1 MQNKI
6 VNFLSAKGGVG
17 KSVIVANFGEILSEI
32 GYRTAIIEAPNLNNQ
47 EIILNAL
54 QRKRISL
61 PSAVAVK
68 ISQNLTLV
76 SPALTS
82 QNPVSSQNS
91 VNSANSMAQNSIKSA
106 GSSADDYVMQNSI
119 GSAQGSQDD
128 ESLSSHNYAQKLTSF
143 DGKNNSENSV
153 ASNSMANA
161 AKNSTNCAA
170 KKPQNCED
178 GWNFTESESLE
189 NFKSDDFTKQ
199 NSIPDENSQNSASK
213 DEMKNSARS
222 SNPEKAGNFANA
234 KAHESPARF
243 ASELKEAGVFDFI
256 LIDAGLEY
264 LGDFLSIGDENIV
277 LCANEPCSISNTYAL
292 LKTLGASK
300 KEVLFLLN
308 FTASEDDAVM
318 IYDNLKSVA
327 HRNISE
333 LGFKLLGFV
342 PFCKQVAVCSQN
354 RALFNSHYPFSPAT
368 IALRQS
374 VSRFL
379 SKQGCEPIDMSAYRG
394 VGGFLRKL
402 SNLV

>member
-1 MQNKI
+1 MQTKI

-17 KSVIVANFGEILSEI
+17 KSVIAANFAEILSEQ

-76 SPALTS
+76 SPALAS
-82 QNPVSSQNS
+82 QNPASSQNS
-91 VNSANSMAQNSIKSA
+91 TNSANSAAQNS
-106 GSSADDYVMQNSI
+106 M
-119 GSAQGSQDD
+119 GSAQNREGD
-128 ESLSSHNYAQKLTSF
+128 ESLSSHNYAQKLTSSN
-143 DGKNNSENSV
+143 GKNNSENSA
-153 ASNSMANA
+153 ASNSIANA

-199 NSIPDENSQNSASK
+199 NSIHNENSQNSASK

-222 SNPEKAGNFANA
+222 SNSEKAGNSTNA
-234 KAHESPARF
+234 KAHESPASF
-243 ASELKEAGVFDFI
+243 ASELKEAGIFDFI

-379 SKQGCEPIDMSAYRG
+379 SKQGLEPIDMNAYRG

>member
-1 MQNKI
+1 MQTKI

-17 KSVIVANFGEILSEI
+17 KSVIAANFAEILSEQ

-76 SPALTS
+76 SPALAS
-82 QNPVSSQNS
+82 QNHASSQNS
-91 VNSANSMAQNSIKSA
+91 IKNAS
-106 GSSADDYVMQNSI
+106 SSADDYVIQNSTD
-119 GSAQGSQDD
+119 SAQNREGD
-128 ESLSSHNYAQKLTSF
+128 ESDGSHNYAQKLTSS
-143 DGKNNSENSV
+143 DGKNNSENS
-153 ASNSMANA
+153 AALNSMANA

-170 KKPQNCED
+170 KKPRNCED
-178 GWNFTESESLE
+178 RWNFTESESLE

-199 NSIPDENSQNSASK
+199 NSIPDENSQNSASENEK
-213 DEMKNSARS
+213 KNSARS
-222 SNPEKAGNFANA
+222 SNPEKAGNSANA
-234 KAHESPARF
+234 KAHESSASF
-243 ASELKEAGVFDFI
+243 ASELKEAGIFDFI

-342 PFCKQVAVCSQN
+342 PFCKQVAICSQN

-394 VGGFLRKL
+394 VSGFLRKL

>member
-1 MQNKI
+1 MQTKI

-17 KSVIVANFGEILSEI
+17 KSVIAANFAEILSEQ

-76 SPALTS
+76 SPALAS
-82 QNPVSSQNS
+82 QNSVSSQNS
-91 VNSANSMAQNSIKSA
+91 IKNAS
-106 GSSADDYVMQNSI
+106 SSADDCVMQNSTDSTQNW
-119 GSAQGSQDD
+119 GGD
-128 ESLSSHNYAQKLTSF
+128 ESGGSHNYAQKLTSF
-143 DGKNNSENSV
+143 DGKNNSENSA
-153 ASNSMANA
+153 ASNSIANA
-161 AKNSTNCAA
+161 AKNSMNCAA

-178 GWNFTESESLE
+178 GWNFTEVENLE
-189 NFKSDDFTKQ
+189 NFKSDDFTKK
-199 NSIPDENSQNSASK
+199 NSIPDENSQNSASEE
-213 DEMKNSARS
+213 EMKNSARS
-222 SNPEKAGNFANA
+222 SNPEKAGNSANA
-234 KAHESPARF
+234 KAHESPASF
-243 ASELKEAGVFDFI
+243 ASELKEAGIFDFI

-318 IYDNLKSVA
+318 IYENLKSVA

-333 LGFKLLGFV
+333 LRFKLLGFV

-368 IALRQS
+368 IALKQS

>member
-1 MQNKI
+1 MQTKI

-17 KSVIVANFGEILSEI
+17 KSVIAANFAEILSEQ

-76 SPALTS
+76 SPALAS
-82 QNPVSSQNS
+82 QNPVPSQNFTNNT
-91 VNSANSMAQNSIKSA
+91 NSAAQNSIKNAS
-106 GSSADDYVMQNSI
+106 SSADNYVVQS
-119 GSAQGSQDD
+119 SQDD
-128 ESLSSHNYAQKLTSF
+128 ESGGSHNYAQKLTSS
-143 DGKNNSENSV
+143 DGKNNSENS
-153 ASNSMANA
+153 ATSNSIANA

-178 GWNFTESESLE
+178 GWNFTESKSLE
-189 NFKSDDFTKQ
+189 NFKSDDFTKK

-222 SNPEKAGNFANA
+222 SNPEKSGNFANA
-234 KAHESPARF
+234 KAHESPACF
-243 ASELKEAGVFDFI
+243 ASELKEAGIFDFI

-264 LGDFLSIGDENIV
+264 LGDFLGIGDENIV

>member
-1 MQNKI
+1 MQTKI

-17 KSVIVANFGEILSEI
+17 KSVIAANFAEILSEQ

-76 SPALTS
+76 SPALVS
-82 QNPVSSQNS
+82 QNPVPSQNFT
-91 VNSANSMAQNSIKSA
+91 NNTNSMAQNSIKNA
-106 GSSADDYVMQNSI
+106 SSNADNYVVQS
-119 GSAQGSQDD
+119 SQDD
-128 ESLSSHNYAQKLTSF
+128 ESGGSHNYAQKFTSS
-143 DGKNNSENSV
+143 DGKNNSENS
-153 ASNSMANA
+153 AAANSMANA

-178 GWNFTESESLE
+178 RWNFTESESLE

-199 NSIPDENSQNSASK
+199 NSTPDKNSQNSTSG
-213 DEMKNSARS
+213 DEKKNSARS
-222 SNPEKAGNFANA
+222 SNPEEAGNFANA

-243 ASELKEAGVFDFI
+243 ASELKEAGIFDFI
-256 LIDAGLEY
+256 LIDVGLEY

-342 PFCKQVAVCSQN
+342 PFCKQVAICSQN

-368 IALRQS
+368 IALKQS

-379 SKQGCEPIDMSAYRG
+379 SKQGCQPIDMSAYRG
-394 VGGFLRKL
+394 IGGFLRKL

>member
-1 MQNKI
+1 MQTKI

-17 KSVIVANFGEILSEI
+17 KSVIAANFAEILSEQ

-76 SPALTS
+76 SPALAS

-91 VNSANSMAQNSIKSA
+91 ANSTNSAAQNST
-106 GSSADDYVMQNSI
+106 D
-119 GSAQGSQDD
+119 SAQNREGN
-128 ESLSSHNYAQKLTSF
+128 ESGGSHNYAQKLTNS
-143 DGKNNSENSV
+143 DGKNNSENST
-153 ASNSMANA
+153 ASNSMANS

-199 NSIPDENSQNSASK
+199 NSTPDENSQNSANE
-213 DEMKNSARS
+213 DAMKNSARS

-243 ASELKEAGVFDFI
+243 ASELKEAGIFDFI

-318 IYDNLKSVA
+318 IYENLKSVT

>member
-1 MQNKI
+1 MQTKI

-17 KSVIVANFGEILSEI
+17 KSVIAANFAEILSEQ

-76 SPALTS
+76 SPALAS

-91 VNSANSMAQNSIKSA
+91 ANSTNSAAQNSIKNA
-106 GSSADDYVMQNSI
+106 GSSADNHVVRNSMD
-119 GSAQGSQDD
+119 SSQGD
-128 ESLSSHNYAQKLTSF
+128 ESSGSHNYAQKLTSS
-143 DGKNNSENSV
+143 DGKNNSENSA
-153 ASNSMANA
+153 ASNSIANA

-222 SNPEKAGNFANA
+222 SNPEEAGNSANA

-243 ASELKEAGVFDFI
+243 ASELKEAGIFDFI

-318 IYDNLKSVA
+318 IYENLKSVA

>member
-1 MQNKI
+1 MQ
-6 VNFLSAKGGVG
+6 S
-17 KSVIVANFGEILSEI
+17 
-32 GYRTAIIEAPNLNNQ
+32 
-47 EIILNAL
+47 
-54 QRKRISL
+54 
-61 PSAVAVK
+61 
-68 ISQNLTLV
+68 
-76 SPALTS
+76 
-82 QNPVSSQNS
+82 
-91 VNSANSMAQNSIKSA
+91 
-106 GSSADDYVMQNSI
+106 
-119 GSAQGSQDD
+119 SQDD
-128 ESLSSHNYAQKLTSF
+128 ESSGSYNYAQKLTSF
-143 DGKNNSENSV
+143 DGKNNSENS
-153 ASNSMANA
+153 AALNSIENA
-161 AKNSTNCAA
+161 AKNSTNCATR
-170 KKPQNCED
+170 KPQNCED

-199 NSIPDENSQNSASK
+199 NSIPDENSQNSASE
-213 DEMKNSARS
+213 DEMKNSARL
-222 SNPEKAGNFANA
+222 SNPEEAGNSANA

-243 ASELKEAGVFDFI
+243 ASELKEAGIFDFI
-256 LIDAGLEY
+256 LIDAGLEN
-264 LGDFLSIGDENIV
+264 LKSFAQIADHNVV
-277 LCANEPCSISNTYAL
+277 LCANEPCAISNTYAL

-318 IYDNLKSVA
+318 IYENLKSVA

-379 SKQGCEPIDMSAYRG
+379 SKQGCEPIDMNAYRG

>member
-1 MQNKI
+1 MQTKI

-17 KSVIVANFGEILSEI
+17 KSVIAANFAEILSEQ

-76 SPALTS
+76 SPALAS
-82 QNPVSSQNS
+82 QNPVSSQNFT
-91 VNSANSMAQNSIKSA
+91 NSANSMAQNSIKNA
-106 GSSADDYVMQNSI
+106 SSNADNYVVQS
-119 GSAQGSQDD
+119 SQDD
-128 ESLSSHNYAQKLTSF
+128 ESGGSHNYAQKLTSF
-143 DGKNNSENSV
+143 DGKNNSENSA
-153 ASNSMANA
+153 ASNSIANA

-222 SNPEKAGNFANA
+222 SNPEEAGNFANA
-234 KAHESPARF
+234 KAHESSARF
-243 ASELKEAGVFDFI
+243 ASELKEAGIFDFI

-318 IYDNLKSVA
+318 IYENLKSVA

>member
-1 MQNKI
+1 MQTKI

-17 KSVIVANFGEILSEI
+17 KSVIVANFGEILSEQ

-76 SPALTS
+76 SPALAS
-82 QNPVSSQNS
+82 QNPASSQNS
-91 VNSANSMAQNSIKSA
+91 IKNAN
-106 GSSADDYVMQNSI
+106 SSADDYVIQNSI

-128 ESLSSHNYAQKLTSF
+128 ESGGSHNYAQKLTSS
-143 DGKNNSENSV
+143 DGKNNSENS
-153 ASNSMANA
+153 AALNSIENA
-161 AKNSTNCAA
+161 TKNSTNCVA

-199 NSIPDENSQNSASK
+199 NSIPDENSQNSASEN
-213 DEMKNSARS
+213 EMKNSARS
-222 SNPEKAGNFANA
+222 SNPEEAGNSANA
-234 KAHESPARF
+234 KAHESPAHF
-243 ASELKEAGVFDFI
+243 ASELKEAGIFDFI

-264 LGDFLSIGDENIV
+264 LGDFLSISDENIV

-308 FTASEDDAVM
+308 FTSSEDDAVM

-342 PFCKQVAVCSQN
+342 PFCKQVAICSQN

-368 IALRQS
+368 IALKQS

-379 SKQGCEPIDMSAYRG
+379 GKQGCEPIDMSAYRG

>member
-1 MQNKI
+1 MQTKI

-17 KSVIVANFGEILSEI
+17 KSVITANFAEILSEQ

-76 SPALTS
+76 SPALAS
-82 QNPVSSQNS
+82 QNSVSSQNS
-91 VNSANSMAQNSIKSA
+91 IKNAS
-106 GSSADDYVMQNSI
+106 SSADDCVMQNSTDSTQNW
-119 GSAQGSQDD
+119 GGD
-128 ESLSSHNYAQKLTSF
+128 ESGGSHNYAQKLTSF
-143 DGKNNSENSV
+143 DGKNNSENSA
-153 ASNSMANA
+153 ASNSIANA
-161 AKNSTNCAA
+161 AKNSMNCAA

-178 GWNFTESESLE
+178 GWNFTEVENLE
-189 NFKSDDFTKQ
+189 NFKSDDFTKK
-199 NSIPDENSQNSASK
+199 NSIPDENSQNSASEE
-213 DEMKNSARS
+213 EMKNSARS
-222 SNPEKAGNFANA
+222 SNPEKAGNSANA
-234 KAHESPARF
+234 KAHESPASF
-243 ASELKEAGVFDFI
+243 ASELKEAGIFDFI

-292 LKTLGASK
+292 LKTLGESK

-318 IYDNLKSVA
+318 IYENLKSVA

-333 LGFKLLGFV
+333 LRFKLLGFV

-368 IALRQS
+368 IALKQS

>member
-1 MQNKI
+1 MQTKI

-17 KSVIVANFGEILSEI
+17 KSVIAANFAEILSEQ

-76 SPALTS
+76 SPALAS
-82 QNPVSSQNS
+82 QNPVPS
-91 VNSANSMAQNSIKSA
+91 QNSIKNAS
-106 GSSADDYVMQNSI
+106 SSADDCVMQNSTD
-119 GSAQGSQDD
+119 SAQNREGD
-128 ESLSSHNYAQKLTSF
+128 ESGGSHNYAQKLTSF
-143 DGKNNSENSV
+143 DGKNNSENSA
-153 ASNSMANA
+153 ASNSIANA

-199 NSIPDENSQNSASK
+199 NSIPDENSQNSASEE
-213 DEMKNSARS
+213 EMKNSPRS
-222 SNPEKAGNFANA
+222 SNPEKAGNSASA
-234 KAHESPARF
+234 KSHESPARF
-243 ASELKEAGVFDFI
+243 ASELKEAGIFDFI

-318 IYDNLKSVA
+318 IYENLKSVA

-394 VGGFLRKL
+394 IGGFLRKL

>member
-1 MQNKI
+1 M
-6 VNFLSAKGGVG
+6 
-17 KSVIVANFGEILSEI
+17 
-32 GYRTAIIEAPNLNNQ
+32 
-47 EIILNAL
+47 
-54 QRKRISL
+54 
-61 PSAVAVK
+61 
-68 ISQNLTLV
+68 
-76 SPALTS
+76 
-82 QNPVSSQNS
+82 
-91 VNSANSMAQNSIKSA
+91 
-106 GSSADDYVMQNSI
+106 
-119 GSAQGSQDD
+119 GSAQNREDD
-128 ESLSSHNYAQKLTSF
+128 ESGGSHNYAQKLTSS
-143 DGKNNSENSV
+143 DGKNNSENST
-153 ASNSMANA
+153 ALNSIANA
-161 AKNSTNCAA
+161 TENSTNCAA

-199 NSIPDENSQNSASK
+199 NSIPDENSQNSASE

-222 SNPEKAGNFANA
+222 SNSEKAGNSANA
-234 KAHESPARF
+234 NAHESPARF
-243 ASELKEAGVFDFI
+243 ASELKEAGIFDFI

-264 LGDFLSIGDENIV
+264 LGDFLSINDENIV

-318 IYDNLKSVA
+318 IYENLKSVA

-379 SKQGCEPIDMSAYRG
+379 SKQGLEPIDMSAYRG

>member
-1 MQNKI
+1 MQTKI
-6 VNFLSAKGGVG
+6 VNFLNAKGGVG
-17 KSVIVANFGEILSEI
+17 KSVIAANFAEILSEQ

-76 SPALTS
+76 SPALAS

-91 VNSANSMAQNSIKSA
+91 ANSTNSAAQNST
-106 GSSADDYVMQNSI
+106 D
-119 GSAQGSQDD
+119 SAQNREGN
-128 ESLSSHNYAQKLTSF
+128 ESGGSHNYAQKLTNS
-143 DGKNNSENSV
+143 DGKNNSENSA
-153 ASNSMANA
+153 ASNSIANA

-199 NSIPDENSQNSASK
+199 NSIPDENSQNSASE

-222 SNPEKAGNFANA
+222 SNSEKAGNSANA
-234 KAHESPARF
+234 NAHESPARF
-243 ASELKEAGVFDFI
+243 ASELKEAGIFDFI

-264 LGDFLSIGDENIV
+264 LGDFLSINDENIV

-318 IYDNLKSVA
+318 IYENLKSVA

>member
-1 MQNKI
+1 MQTKI

-17 KSVIVANFGEILSEI
+17 KSVIAANFAEILSEQ

-76 SPALTS
+76 SPALAS
-82 QNPVSSQNS
+82 QNPASSQNS
-91 VNSANSMAQNSIKSA
+91 MDSAQNRE
-106 GSSADDYVMQNSI
+106 G
-119 GSAQGSQDD
+119 D
-128 ESLSSHNYAQKLTSF
+128 ENLSSHNYAQKLTSS
-143 DGKNNSENSV
+143 DGKNNSENSA
-153 ASNSMANA
+153 ASNSIANS

-199 NSIPDENSQNSASK
+199 NSIPDENSKNSASEN
-213 DEMKNSARS
+213 EMKNSARS
-222 SNPEKAGNFANA
+222 SNPEEAGNFANA

-243 ASELKEAGVFDFI
+243 ASELKEAGIFDFI

>member
-1 MQNKI
+1 MQTKI

-17 KSVIVANFGEILSEI
+17 KSVIAANFAEILSEQ

-76 SPALTS
+76 SPALAS

-91 VNSANSMAQNSIKSA
+91 ANSTNSAAQNST
-106 GSSADDYVMQNSI
+106 D
-119 GSAQGSQDD
+119 SAQNREGN
-128 ESLSSHNYAQKLTSF
+128 ESGGSHNYAQKLTNS
-143 DGKNNSENSV
+143 DGKNNSENST
-153 ASNSMANA
+153 ASNSMANS
-161 AKNSTNCAA
+161 AKNSTNCVA
-170 KKPQNCED
+170 KKPQNYED
-178 GWNFTESESLE
+178 GWNFAESESLE

-199 NSIPDENSQNSASK
+199 NSTPDENSQNSANE
-213 DEMKNSARS
+213 DAMKNSARS

-234 KAHESPARF
+234 KAHESPACF
-243 ASELKEAGVFDFI
+243 ASELKEAGIFDFI

-318 IYDNLKSVA
+318 IYENLKSVA

-379 SKQGCEPIDMSAYRG
+379 GKQGCEPIDMSAYRG
-394 VGGFLRKL
+394 IGGFLRKL

>member
-1 MQNKI
+1 MQTKI

-17 KSVIVANFGEILSEI
+17 KSVIAANFAEILSEQ

-76 SPALTS
+76 SPALAS
-82 QNPVSSQNS
+82 QNPVPSQNS
-91 VNSANSMAQNSIKSA
+91 TNSTNSMAQNSIKNA
-106 GSSADDYVMQNSI
+106 SSNADNYVVQS
-119 GSAQGSQDD
+119 SQDD
-128 ESLSSHNYAQKLTSF
+128 ESSGSHNYAQKLTSS
-143 DGKNNSENSV
+143 DGKNNSENSA
-153 ASNSMANA
+153 ASNSIANA
-161 AKNSTNCAA
+161 AKNSTNCVA

-199 NSIPDENSQNSASK
+199 NSIPDENSQNSASE

-222 SNPEKAGNFANA
+222 SNPEEAGNSASA

-243 ASELKEAGVFDFI
+243 ANELKEAGIFDFI

-318 IYDNLKSVA
+318 IYENLKSVA

-379 SKQGCEPIDMSAYRG
+379 SKQGLEPIDMSAYRG

>member
-1 MQNKI
+1 MQTKI

-17 KSVIVANFGEILSEI
+17 KSVIVANFAEILSEQ

-76 SPALTS
+76 SPALAS

-91 VNSANSMAQNSIKSA
+91 ANSTNSTAQNSIKNAS
-106 GSSADDYVMQNSI
+106 SSADNYVVQS
-119 GSAQGSQDD
+119 SQDD
-128 ESLSSHNYAQKLTSF
+128 ESGGSHNYAQKLTSS
-143 DGKNNSENSV
+143 DGKNNSENST
-153 ASNSMANA
+153 ASNSIANA
-161 AKNSTNCAA
+161 AKNSMNCAA

-178 GWNFTESESLE
+178 GWNFTEVENLE

-199 NSIPDENSQNSASK
+199 NSIPDENSQNSASEE
-213 DEMKNSARS
+213 EMKNSARS
-222 SNPEKAGNFANA
+222 SNPEKAGNSANA
-234 KAHESPARF
+234 KAHESSARF
-243 ASELKEAGVFDFI
+243 ASELKEAGIFDFI

>member
-1 MQNKI
+1 MQTKI

-17 KSVIVANFGEILSEI
+17 KSVIAANFAEILSEQ

-76 SPALTS
+76 SPALVS
-82 QNPVSSQNS
+82 QNPVPSQNFT
-91 VNSANSMAQNSIKSA
+91 NNTNSMAQNSIKNA
-106 GSSADDYVMQNSI
+106 SSNADNYVVQS
-119 GSAQGSQDD
+119 SQDD
-128 ESLSSHNYAQKLTSF
+128 ESGGSHNYAQKFTSS
-143 DGKNNSENSV
+143 DGKNNSENS
-153 ASNSMANA
+153 AAANSMANA

-178 GWNFTESESLE
+178 RWNFTESESLE

-199 NSIPDENSQNSASK
+199 NSTPDKNSQNSTSE
-213 DEMKNSARS
+213 DEKKNSARS
-222 SNPEKAGNFANA
+222 SNPEEAGNFANA

-243 ASELKEAGVFDFI
+243 ASELKEAGIFDFI

-394 VGGFLRKL
+394 IGGFLRKL

>member
-1 MQNKI
+1 MQTKI

-17 KSVIVANFGEILSEI
+17 KSVIAANFAEILSEQ

-76 SPALTS
+76 SPALAS
-82 QNPVSSQNS
+82 QNPVPS
-91 VNSANSMAQNSIKSA
+91 QNSIKNAS
-106 GSSADDYVMQNSI
+106 SSADDCVMQNSTD
-119 GSAQGSQDD
+119 SAQNREGD
-128 ESLSSHNYAQKLTSF
+128 ESGGSHNYAQKLTSF
-143 DGKNNSENSV
+143 DGKNNSENSA
-153 ASNSMANA
+153 ASNSIANA

-199 NSIPDENSQNSASK
+199 NSTPDENSQNSASEE
-213 DEMKNSARS
+213 EMKNSPRS
-222 SNPEKAGNFANA
+222 SNPEKAGNSASA
-234 KAHESPARF
+234 KSHESPARF
-243 ASELKEAGVFDFI
+243 ASELKEAGIFDFI

-292 LKTLGASK
+292 LKTLGSSK

-318 IYDNLKSVA
+318 IYENLKSVA

-394 VGGFLRKL
+394 IGGFLRKL

>member
-1 MQNKI
+1 MQTKI

-17 KSVIVANFGEILSEI
+17 KSVIAANFAEILSEQ

-76 SPALTS
+76 SPALAP
-82 QNPVSSQNS
+82 QNPVPSQNFT
-91 VNSANSMAQNSIKSA
+91 NNTNSMAQNSIKNA
-106 GSSADDYVMQNSI
+106 SSNADNYVVQS
-119 GSAQGSQDD
+119 SQDD
-128 ESLSSHNYAQKLTSF
+128 ESGGSHNYAQKFTSS
-143 DGKNNSENSV
+143 DGKNNSENS
-153 ASNSMANA
+153 AAANSMANA

-178 GWNFTESESLE
+178 RWNFTESESLE

-199 NSIPDENSQNSASK
+199 NSTPDKNSQNSASE
-213 DEMKNSARS
+213 DEKKNSARS
-222 SNPEKAGNFANA
+222 SNPEEAGNFANA
-234 KAHESPARF
+234 KAHGSPARF
-243 ASELKEAGVFDFI
+243 ASELKEAGIFDFI
-256 LIDAGLEY
+256 LIDVGLEY

-379 SKQGCEPIDMSAYRG
+379 GKQGCEPIDMSAYRG

>member
-1 MQNKI
+1 MQTKI

-17 KSVIVANFGEILSEI
+17 KSVIAANFAEILSEQ

-76 SPALTS
+76 SPALAS
-82 QNPVSSQNS
+82 QNPASSQNS
-91 VNSANSMAQNSIKSA
+91 IKNAN
-106 GSSADDYVMQNSI
+106 SSADDYVIQNSMD
-119 GSAQGSQDD
+119 SAQNREGD
-128 ESLSSHNYAQKLTSF
+128 ESSGSRNYVQKLTSSN
-143 DGKNNSENSV
+143 GKNNSENSA
-153 ASNSMANA
+153 ASNSIANA

-170 KKPQNCED
+170 KKPQNYED
-178 GWNFTESESLE
+178 GWNFTEAESIK
-189 NFKSDDFTKQ
+189 NFKDDDFTKQ
-199 NSIPDENSQNSASK
+199 NSTPDENSQNSANE
-213 DEMKNSARS
+213 DAMKNSARS
-222 SNPEKAGNFANA
+222 SNPEEAGNSASA
-234 KAHESPARF
+234 KSHESPARF
-243 ASELKEAGVFDFI
+243 ASELKEAGIFDFI

-342 PFCKQVAVCSQN
+342 PFCKQVALCSQN

>member
-1 MQNKI
+1 MQTKI

-17 KSVIVANFGEILSEI
+17 KSVIAANFAEILSEQ

-76 SPALTS
+76 SPALAS
-82 QNPVSSQNS
+82 QNPASSQNS
-91 VNSANSMAQNSIKSA
+91 VNSANSMAQNSIKNA
-106 GSSADDYVMQNSI
+106 SSNADNYVVQS
-119 GSAQGSQDD
+119 SQDD
-128 ESLSSHNYAQKLTSF
+128 ESLSSHNYAQKLTSS
-143 DGKNNSENSV
+143 DGKNNSENS
-153 ASNSMANA
+153 AALNSIENA
-161 AKNSTNCAA
+161 TKNSTNCAA

-199 NSIPDENSQNSASK
+199 NLIPDENSQNSASK

-222 SNPEKAGNFANA
+222 SNPEKAGNSANA

-243 ASELKEAGVFDFI
+243 ASELKEAGIFDFI
-256 LIDAGLEY
+256 LIDVGLEY

-379 SKQGCEPIDMSAYRG
+379 SKQDCEPIDMSAYRG

>member
-1 MQNKI
+1 MQTKI

-17 KSVIVANFGEILSEI
+17 KSVIAANFAEILSEQ

-76 SPALTS
+76 SPALAS
-82 QNPVSSQNS
+82 QNSVSSQNS
-91 VNSANSMAQNSIKSA
+91 IKNAS
-106 GSSADDYVMQNSI
+106 SSADDCVMQNSTDSTQNW
-119 GSAQGSQDD
+119 GGD
-128 ESLSSHNYAQKLTSF
+128 ESGGSHNYAQKLTSS
-143 DGKNNSENSV
+143 DGKNNSENSA
-153 ASNSMANA
+153 ASNSIANA

-189 NFKSDDFTKQ
+189 NFKSNDFTKQ

-234 KAHESPARF
+234 KAHESSARF
-243 ASELKEAGVFDFI
+243 ASELKEAGIFDFI
-256 LIDAGLEY
+256 LIDVGLEY

>member
-1 MQNKI
+1 MQTKI

-17 KSVIVANFGEILSEI
+17 KSVIAANFAEILSEQ

-76 SPALTS
+76 SPAFAS
-82 QNPVSSQNS
+82 QNPASSQNS
-91 VNSANSMAQNSIKSA
+91 TNSTNSTAQNSIKNAS
-106 GSSADDYVMQNSI
+106 SSADNYVVQS
-119 GSAQGSQDD
+119 SQDD
-128 ESLSSHNYAQKLTSF
+128 ESGGSHNYAQKLTSF
-143 DGKNNSENSV
+143 DGKNNSENSA
-153 ASNSMANA
+153 ASNSIASA
-161 AKNSTNCAA
+161 AKNSTDCVA
-170 KKPQNCED
+170 KKPQNCGGEQ
-178 GWNFTESESLE
+178 NFTESESLE

-199 NSIPDENSQNSASK
+199 NSIPDENSQNSASE

-222 SNPEKAGNFANA
+222 SNSEKAGNSANA

-243 ASELKEAGVFDFI
+243 ASELKEAGIFDFI

-318 IYDNLKSVA
+318 IYENLKSVA

-333 LGFKLLGFV
+333 LRFKLLGFV

-368 IALRQS
+368 IALKQS

>member
-17 KSVIVANFGEILSEI
+17 KSVIAANFAEILSEQ

-76 SPALTS
+76 SPALAS
-82 QNPVSSQNS
+82 QNPASSQNS
-91 VNSANSMAQNSIKSA
+91 IKNAN
-106 GSSADDYVMQNSI
+106 SSADDYVMQNSI
-119 GSAQGSQDD
+119 GSAQNREGD
-128 ESLSSHNYAQKLTSF
+128 ESISSHNYAQKLTSS
-143 DGKNNSENSV
+143 DGKNNSENS
-153 ASNSMANA
+153 ATSNSIANA
-161 AKNSTNCAA
+161 AKNSTNCVA

-222 SNPEKAGNFANA
+222 SNPEEAGNFANA

-243 ASELKEAGVFDFI
+243 ASELKEAGIFDFI
-256 LIDAGLEY
+256 LIDVGLEY

-318 IYDNLKSVA
+318 IYENLKSVA

-379 SKQGCEPIDMSAYRG
+379 SKQGCEPIDMNAYRG

>member
-1 MQNKI
+1 MQTKI

-17 KSVIVANFGEILSEI
+17 KSVIAANFAEILSEQ

-76 SPALTS
+76 SPALAS
-82 QNPVSSQNS
+82 QNSVSSQNS
-91 VNSANSMAQNSIKSA
+91 IKNAS
-106 GSSADDYVMQNSI
+106 SSADDCVMQNSTDSTQNW
-119 GSAQGSQDD
+119 GGD
-128 ESLSSHNYAQKLTSF
+128 ESGGSHNYAQKLTSF
-143 DGKNNSENSV
+143 DGKNNSENSA
-153 ASNSMANA
+153 ASNSIANA
-161 AKNSTNCAA
+161 AKNSMNCAA

-178 GWNFTESESLE
+178 GWNFTEVENLE

-199 NSIPDENSQNSASK
+199 NSIPDENSQNSASEE
-213 DEMKNSARS
+213 EMKNSARS
-222 SNPEKAGNFANA
+222 SNPEKAGNSANA
-234 KAHESPARF
+234 KAHESPASF
-243 ASELKEAGVFDFI
+243 ASELKEAGIFDFI

-292 LKTLGASK
+292 LKTLGKSK

-318 IYDNLKSVA
+318 IYENLKSVA

-333 LGFKLLGFV
+333 LRFKLLGFV

-368 IALRQS
+368 IALKQS

>member
-1 MQNKI
+1 MQTKI

-17 KSVIVANFGEILSEI
+17 KSVIAANFAEILSEQ

-76 SPALTS
+76 SPALAS
-82 QNPVSSQNS
+82 QNSVSSQNS
-91 VNSANSMAQNSIKSA
+91 IKNAS
-106 GSSADDYVMQNSI
+106 SSADDYVMQNSMD
-119 GSAQGSQDD
+119 SAQGSQDD
-128 ESLSSHNYAQKLTSF
+128 ESGGSHNYAQKLTSS
-143 DGKNNSENSV
+143 DGKNNSENSA
-153 ASNSMANA
+153 ASNSIANA

-222 SNPEKAGNFANA
+222 SNPEKAGNSANA

-243 ASELKEAGVFDFI
+243 ASELKEAGIFDFI

-292 LKTLGASK
+292 LKTLGSSK

-318 IYDNLKSVA
+318 IYENLKSVA

-394 VGGFLRKL
+394 IGGFLRKL

>member
-1 MQNKI
+1 MQTKI

-17 KSVIVANFGEILSEI
+17 KSVIAANFAEILSEQ

-76 SPALTS
+76 SPALAS
-82 QNPVSSQNS
+82 QNPVPS
-91 VNSANSMAQNSIKSA
+91 QNSIKNAS
-106 GSSADDYVMQNSI
+106 SSADDCVMQNSTD
-119 GSAQGSQDD
+119 SAQNREGD
-128 ESLSSHNYAQKLTSF
+128 ESGGSHNYAQKLTSF
-143 DGKNNSENSV
+143 DGKNNSENSA
-153 ASNSMANA
+153 ASNSIANA

-199 NSIPDENSQNSASK
+199 NSIPDENSQNSASEE
-213 DEMKNSARS
+213 EMKNSPRS
-222 SNPEKAGNFANA
+222 SNPEKAGNSASA
-234 KAHESPARF
+234 KSHESPARF
-243 ASELKEAGVFDFI
+243 ASELKEAGIFDFI

-292 LKTLGASK
+292 LKTLGSSK

-318 IYDNLKSVA
+318 IYENLKSVA

>member
-1 MQNKI
+1 MQTKI

-17 KSVIVANFGEILSEI
+17 KSVIAANFAEILSEQ

-76 SPALTS
+76 SPALVS
-82 QNPVSSQNS
+82 QNPVPSQNFT
-91 VNSANSMAQNSIKSA
+91 NNTNSMAQNSIKNA
-106 GSSADDYVMQNSI
+106 SSNADNYVVQS
-119 GSAQGSQDD
+119 SQDD
-128 ESLSSHNYAQKLTSF
+128 ESGGSHNYAQKFTSS
-143 DGKNNSENSV
+143 DGKNNSENS
-153 ASNSMANA
+153 AAANSMANA

-199 NSIPDENSQNSASK
+199 NSIPDGNSQNSASK

-222 SNPEKAGNFANA
+222 SNPEEAGNFANA

-243 ASELKEAGVFDFI
+243 ASELKEAGIFDFI
-256 LIDAGLEY
+256 LIDVGLEY

-300 KEVLFLLN
+300 KEALFLLN

-327 HRNISE
+327 HRNISK

-379 SKQGCEPIDMSAYRG
+379 SKQGCEPIDMSVYRG

>member
-1 MQNKI
+1 MQTKI

-17 KSVIVANFGEILSEI
+17 KSVIAANFAEILSEQ

-76 SPALTS
+76 SPALVS
-82 QNPVSSQNS
+82 QNPVPSQNFT
-91 VNSANSMAQNSIKSA
+91 NNTNSMAQNSIKNA
-106 GSSADDYVMQNSI
+106 SSNADNYVVQS
-119 GSAQGSQDD
+119 SQDD
-128 ESLSSHNYAQKLTSF
+128 ESGGSHNYAQKFTSS
-143 DGKNNSENSV
+143 DGKNNSENS
-153 ASNSMANA
+153 AAANSMANA

-178 GWNFTESESLE
+178 RWNFTESESLE

-199 NSIPDENSQNSASK
+199 NSTPDKNSQNSTSG
-213 DEMKNSARS
+213 DEKKNSARS
-222 SNPEKAGNFANA
+222 SNPEEAGNFANA

-243 ASELKEAGVFDFI
+243 ASELKEAGIFDFI
-256 LIDAGLEY
+256 LIDVGLEY

-318 IYDNLKSVA
+318 IYENLKSVT

>member
-1 MQNKI
+1 MQTKI

-17 KSVIVANFGEILSEI
+17 KSVIAANFAEILSEQ

-76 SPALTS
+76 SPALA
-82 QNPVSSQNS
+82 SQNS
-91 VNSANSMAQNSIKSA
+91 TNSANSAAQNSIKNTS
-106 GSSADDYVMQNSI
+106 SSADDYVMQNSM
-119 GSAQGSQDD
+119 GSAQNREGD
-128 ESLSSHNYAQKLTSF
+128 ESGSPHNYAQKLTSSN
-143 DGKNNSENSV
+143 GKNNSENSA
-153 ASNSMANA
+153 ASNSIASA

-178 GWNFTESESLE
+178 GWNFTEAESIK
-189 NFKSDDFTKQ
+189 NFKGDDFTEQ
-199 NSIPDENSQNSASK
+199 NSIPDENSQNSANE
-213 DEMKNSARS
+213 DAMKNSARS
-222 SNPEKAGNFANA
+222 SNPEEAGNFANA
-234 KAHESPARF
+234 KAHESPACF
-243 ASELKEAGVFDFI
+243 ASELKEAGIFDFI

-264 LGDFLSIGDENIV
+264 LGDFLGIGDENIV

-292 LKTLGASK
+292 LKTLGSSK

-379 SKQGCEPIDMSAYRG
+379 SKQGCKPIDMSAYCG

>member
-1 MQNKI
+1 MQTKI

-17 KSVIVANFGEILSEI
+17 KSVIAANFAEILSEQ

-76 SPALTS
+76 SPALAS
-82 QNPVSSQNS
+82 QNPASSQNS
-91 VNSANSMAQNSIKSA
+91 TNSANSAAQNS
-106 GSSADDYVMQNSI
+106 M
-119 GSAQGSQDD
+119 GSAQNREGDKSI
-128 ESLSSHNYAQKLTSF
+128 SSRNYAQKLTSS
-143 DGKNNSENSV
+143 DGKNNSENS
-153 ASNSMANA
+153 AALNSIENA
-161 AKNSTNCAA
+161 TKNSTNCAA

-199 NSIPDENSQNSASK
+199 NSTPDENSQNSANE
-213 DEMKNSARS
+213 DAMKNSARS
-222 SNPEKAGNFANA
+222 SNPEEAGNSANA
-234 KAHESPARF
+234 KAHESPACF
-243 ASELKEAGVFDFI
+243 ASELKEAGIFDFI

>member
-1 MQNKI
+1 MQTKI

-17 KSVIVANFGEILSEI
+17 KSVIAANFAEILSEQ

-91 VNSANSMAQNSIKSA
+91 VNSANSMAQNSIKNA
-106 GSSADDYVMQNSI
+106 GSSANDYVMQNSI

-128 ESLSSHNYAQKLTSF
+128 ESGGSHNYAQKLTSF
-143 DGKNNSENSV
+143 DGKNNSENSA
-153 ASNSMANA
+153 ASNSIANA
-161 AKNSTNCAA
+161 AKNSMNCAA

-178 GWNFTESESLE
+178 GWNFTEAESLE
-189 NFKSDDFTKQ
+189 NFKSDFTKQ

-222 SNPEKAGNFANA
+222 SNPEEAGNSASA

-243 ASELKEAGVFDFI
+243 ASELKEAGIFDFI

-292 LKTLGASK
+292 LKTLGSSK

-327 HRNISE
+327 HRNISQ

-379 SKQGCEPIDMSAYRG
+379 SKQGCKPIDMSAYCG

>member
-1 MQNKI
+1 MQTKI

-17 KSVIVANFGEILSEI
+17 KSVIAANFAEILSEQ

-76 SPALTS
+76 SPAFAS
-82 QNPVSSQNS
+82 QNPASSQNS
-91 VNSANSMAQNSIKSA
+91 TNSTNSTAQNSIKNAS
-106 GSSADDYVMQNSI
+106 SSADNYVVQS
-119 GSAQGSQDD
+119 SQDD
-128 ESLSSHNYAQKLTSF
+128 ESGGSHNYAQKLTSF
-143 DGKNNSENSV
+143 DGKNNSGNSA
-153 ASNSMANA
+153 ASNSIANA
-161 AKNSTNCAA
+161 TENSTNCAA

-222 SNPEKAGNFANA
+222 SNPEEAGNSANA

-243 ASELKEAGVFDFI
+243 ASELKEAGIFDFI

-300 KEVLFLLN
+300 KEALFLLN

-379 SKQGCEPIDMSAYRG
+379 SKQGYEPIDMSAYRG

>member
-1 MQNKI
+1 MQTKI

-17 KSVIVANFGEILSEI
+17 KSVIAANFAEILSEQ

-76 SPALTS
+76 SPALAS

-91 VNSANSMAQNSIKSA
+91 ANSTNSAAQNSIKNA
-106 GSSADDYVMQNSI
+106 GSSADNHVVRNSMD
-119 GSAQGSQDD
+119 SSQGD
-128 ESLSSHNYAQKLTSF
+128 ESSGSHNYAQKLTSS
-143 DGKNNSENSV
+143 DGKNNSENSA
-153 ASNSMANA
+153 ASNSIANA

-189 NFKSDDFTKQ
+189 NFKSNDFTKQ
-199 NSIPDENSQNSASK
+199 NSIPDENSQNYANE
-213 DEMKNSARS
+213 DAMKNSARS

-243 ASELKEAGVFDFI
+243 ASELKEAGIFDFI

-264 LGDFLSIGDENIV
+264 LGEFLSIGDENIV

-333 LGFKLLGFV
+333 LSFKLLGFV

>member
-1 MQNKI
+1 MQTKI

-17 KSVIVANFGEILSEI
+17 KSVIAANFAEILSEQ

-76 SPALTS
+76 SPALAS
-82 QNPVSSQNS
+82 QNPASSQNS
-91 VNSANSMAQNSIKSA
+91 TNSANSAAQNS
-106 GSSADDYVMQNSI
+106 M
-119 GSAQGSQDD
+119 GSAQNREGDKSI
-128 ESLSSHNYAQKLTSF
+128 SSRNYAQKLTSS
-143 DGKNNSENSV
+143 DGKNNSENS
-153 ASNSMANA
+153 AALNSIENA
-161 AKNSTNCAA
+161 TKNSTNCAA

-222 SNPEKAGNFANA
+222 SNPEEAGNSANA

-243 ASELKEAGVFDFI
+243 ASELKEAGIFDFI